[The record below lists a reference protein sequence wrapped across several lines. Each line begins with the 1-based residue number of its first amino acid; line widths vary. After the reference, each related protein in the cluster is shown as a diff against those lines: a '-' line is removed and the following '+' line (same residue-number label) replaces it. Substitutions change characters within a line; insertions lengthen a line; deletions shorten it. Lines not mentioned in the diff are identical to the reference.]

1 MALTIKVPATSANIG
16 LGFDSLGIAVNLYLT
31 LHVGEPSSEWVIAHP
46 FGEEIPTNEENLII
60 ETALKV
66 CPTLAPHKLVCES
79 EIPLTRGLGSSSS
92 AIVAGIELANVLG
105 NLQLKLYSELRIHL
119 GCLIQFLH

>member
-1 MALTIKVPATSANIG
+1 MAFTIKVPATSANIG

-31 LHVGEPSSEWVIAHP
+31 LRVGEPSSEWVISHP
-46 FGEEIPTNEENLII
+46 FGEEIPTNEKNLII

-105 NLQLKLYSELRIHL
+105 NLQLKLYSELRILL
-119 GCLIQFLH
+119 GC